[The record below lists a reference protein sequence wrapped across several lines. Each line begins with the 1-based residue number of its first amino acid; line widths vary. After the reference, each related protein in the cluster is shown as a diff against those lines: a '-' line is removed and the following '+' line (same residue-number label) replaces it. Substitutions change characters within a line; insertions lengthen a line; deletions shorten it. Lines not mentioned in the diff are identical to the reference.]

1 MLAEMEER
9 NRETLS
15 SLNQKEALLKQK
27 EKEIEELIQVMKE
40 KEEDGGLQSI
50 LAEKDELLQSKEEQ
64 IKALQLKWK
73 AERAELVKPA
83 LEEVSSQLDQ
93 LKKTVSGRW
102 NWRI

>member
-27 EKEIEELIQVMKE
+27 EKEIEELIQVMKT

-64 IKALQLKWK
+64 IKALQLKWQ

-93 LKKTVSGRW
+93 LKKTVSGR
-102 NWRI
+102 